1 MTRKKI
7 SDYGSKKIASS
18 LKIIKRLP
26 LYIIGLIIIIELTI
40 FAVPFLLLGDI
51 LDAESDYSS

>member
-7 SDYGSKKIASS
+7 NDYGSKRITSS

-26 LYIIGLIIIIELTI
+26 FYIIGLIIIIELTI
-40 FAVPFLLLGDI
+40 FAVPFLLFEDM
-51 LDAESDYSS
+51 LDTESDYSS